1 MHLAA
6 LDGEGGAQPRSPKD
20 GHAPQGTGEGLE
32 RGGCTPQ
39 AASYNLIPSSPL
51 PLTLQFRFDILFYWK
66 IRRRFWSK
74 IKVKRGSVDDRVVKV
89 GQKWRRRT
97 LSPLENSMRL
107 LLPYK
112 RGAPRPR
119 GGGED
124 LFRVGENGRLASTG
138 RRSKARV
145 RWGVTINL

>member
-1 MHLAA
+1 MHLAG
-6 LDGEGGAQPRSPKD
+6 LDGEGVAQPRSPKD

-74 IKVKRGSVDDRVVKV
+74 IKVKRGSVDGWVI
-89 GQKWRRRT
+89 Q
-97 LSPLENSMRL
+97 LAQ
-107 LLPYK
+107 K
-112 RGAPRPR
+112 RG
-119 GGGED
+119 G
-124 LFRVGENGRLASTG
+124 
-138 RRSKARV
+138 
-145 RWGVTINL
+145 